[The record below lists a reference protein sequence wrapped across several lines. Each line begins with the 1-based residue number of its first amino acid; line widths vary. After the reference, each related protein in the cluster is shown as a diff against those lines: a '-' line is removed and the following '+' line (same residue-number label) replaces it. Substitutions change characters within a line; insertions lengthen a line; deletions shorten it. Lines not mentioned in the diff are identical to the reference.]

1 MDYNDTPEEA
11 RFRSSL
17 RRWLLGHPEY
27 NTVQPDDFKGLLAW
41 YRALAGAGYVGVSLP
56 AEFGG
61 RGLDD
66 EYEGIVNEEIA
77 RAGSPPPPPIGHI
90 AHALADFGST
100 QLKKRFLPGLLSCQE
115 AWCQGF
121 SEPGAGSDLAGITTR
136 AAADRP
142 DGSLLVSGHK
152 IWTSGAMWSKWCL
165 LLARTDLQS
174 ERHRGLSMMVIDMEA
189 PGIDRREIV
198 MSNGSRE
205 FAEVYLD
212 GVEVPSANVVG
223 RPGDGWAIAMGLL
236 TYERGPADMGWVGR
250 YKRALADAS
259 VWLERQLPEIASGNR
274 ERLAAAF
281 VELNVMEWHVKRS
294 LARRK
299 IAPPGPESSVD
310 KLLATRVEQGLY
322 RTLLEVW
329 ETSGLVDASLFG
341 SYMHSRAQ
349 SIYGGTQQIQ
359 RNIVAQRVLRM
370 PRS

>member
-1 MDYNDTPEEA
+1 
-11 RFRSSL
+11 
-17 RRWLLGHPEY
+17 
-27 NTVQPDDFKGLLAW
+27 
-41 YRALAGAGYVGVSLP
+41 
-56 AEFGG
+56 
-61 RGLDD
+61 
-66 EYEGIVNEEIA
+66 
-77 RAGSPPPPPIGHI
+77 
-90 AHALADFGST
+90 
-100 QLKKRFLPGLLSCQE
+100 
-115 AWCQGF
+115 
-121 SEPGAGSDLAGITTR
+121 
-136 AAADRP
+136 
-142 DGSLLVSGHK
+142 
-152 IWTSGAMWSKWCL
+152 MWSKWCL

-310 KLLATRVEQGLY
+310 KLLATRVQQGLY

-329 ETSGLVDASLFG
+329 GNGGLVDASLFG
-341 SYMHSRAQ
+341 SLYAFPSAVHLRGDAADPAQHRGAAGAADAPQLTIKRAHQVRLTLGSSFQGLPRHGSTSFGNPRTRSAMSVLFTSVVPPLMEFARLRNRRLDFGRQRAGIVVGIAVPGHVISPTPSNSAAISCTRWFRSAPCTFPTELSGPGGRPDASRARMRSLVQ
-349 SIYGGTQQIQ
+349 ALTRSSHQ
-359 RNIVAQRVLRM
+359 RRVILCLTSVSAH
-370 PRS
+370 P